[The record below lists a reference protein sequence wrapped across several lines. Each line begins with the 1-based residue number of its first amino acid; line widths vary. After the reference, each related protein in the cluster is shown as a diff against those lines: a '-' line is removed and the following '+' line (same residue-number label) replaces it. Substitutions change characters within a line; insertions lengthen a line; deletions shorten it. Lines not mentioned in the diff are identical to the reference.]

1 MHDDFLLE
9 TVRVLAVRG
18 WKPLALGLGISLAMA
33 IPGARLRGIGW
44 SVGILLVA
52 ILGLWIAL
60 FIGVDS
66 GYRAWQSGPNP
77 PDEAFS
83 DTGGPF
89 SMLFFGCVPAT
100 LLLGTVFGL
109 TRRPGGTRLPS
120 PRI

>member
-9 TVRVLAVRG
+9 TVWVLAVHG
-18 WKPLALGLGISLAMA
+18 WKPLAF
-33 IPGARLRGIGW
+33 
-44 SVGILLVA
+44 
-52 ILGLWIAL
+52 GLWIAL

-89 SMLFFGCVPAT
+89 TMLFLGWVPAT
-100 LLLGTVFGL
+100 LLLGTVFWL
-109 TRRPGGTRLPS
+109 TRRPGGTRRPS
-120 PRI
+120 PQP